1 VLPFAVKI
9 INTVTFKGIHYK
21 YVMSLADFT
30 KKQWVQ
36 RTLYFF
42 PLQLIWVHISRNH
55 IMLLYWFLLFGYVTG
70 SLGRDYGVPYLF
82 LDPEYLG
89 EVNFWSYFIMGLA
102 CGGFIMAF
110 HITSYI
116 TDCRKF
122 SFIATLSNPFY
133 KFSVNNSFLPMVF
146 IVVHAYSMFIFR
158 YKNEFGNTLEN
169 VLFIVGYLLGIFV
182 FITLTMTYFFSTNKD
197 ISHISKDHYGKEQR
211 KRIEHLKVRQVHIKR
226 NLKFKT
232 AAESYKTEADWNVET
247 YLIHPYRM
255 ALARDTDHY
264 EREVLLKVFRQNHNS
279 AFVFTLLLF
288 ASFVLFGAFRENKFL
303 MIPAGACIFMM
314 VTMLVMVSG
323 ALYAFFRKWTST
335 VVIALALIVNFLS
348 NYDFFRTKNYAYGL
362 NYHSEQAI
370 YNGDSLYNPSNK
382 QAIYN
387 NDKRETIKI
396 LERWKGKFPT
406 DKKPRLVIMNA
417 SGGGLKAALWT
428 FYSMQVADS
437 ITGGQ
442 LLKNT
447 VFTTGSSGGMFGL
460 AYLRELHLRKQ
471 RNEIT
476 NIYSPRYVDNMGK
489 DLLNPIAVSIAF
501 NDMFIRL
508 QKFEYNG
515 YKYTKDRG
523 YSFEEQLIK
532 NTEGV
537 LDRQLHEY
545 TLPEQQAIIP
555 LMVMTPTIINDGRR
569 LLIASQPMSYLTDN
583 SSKNN
588 VHNVSAKED
597 IEFLRFFAKQGA
609 DNLRFTTAL
618 RMGGTFPYILPS
630 VSMPTYPE
638 MRVMDAGLRDNYG
651 QKTTIRFI
659 YAFRDW
665 IRANTSGVVIVQ
677 TRESKEENGR
687 PFEIKQS
694 LFDAMS
700 APVGNVYSNIF
711 KTQDYSLDELLSYS
725 SEWADMPIE
734 VLNFELSDAKT
745 DGLSLSFHLTA
756 LEKARVKNAW
766 MLPENQASLKKLQ
779 QLLE

>member
-1 VLPFAVKI
+1 
-9 INTVTFKGIHYK
+9 
-21 YVMSLADFT
+21 MSPRDFS

-42 PLQLIWVHISRNH
+42 PLQLLWVHISRNH
-55 IMLLYWFLLFGYVTG
+55 IMLLYWFLLFGYVTN
-70 SLGRDYGVPYLF
+70 SLGREYGVPYLF

-110 HITSYI
+110 HITTYI

-133 KFSVNNSFLPMVF
+133 KFSVNNSFLPMAF
-146 IVVHAYSMFIFR
+146 ILVHAYSMFMFR
-158 YKNEFGNTLEN
+158 YNNEFGSNLEN
-169 VLFIVGYLLGIFV
+169 LLFIASYLFGIFV
-182 FITLTMTYFFSTNKD
+182 FISLTMTYFFSTNKD
-197 ISHISKDHYGKEQR
+197 ISHISKAHYGKEP
-211 KRIEHLKVRQVHIKR
+211 KKHIAHLKVRKLH
-226 NLKFKT
+226 LKSDMKWKNVNET
-232 AAESYKTEADWNVET
+232 YKTEADWNVET

-264 EREVLLKVFRQNHNS
+264 ERAVLLKVFRQNHNS
-279 AFVFTLLLF
+279 AFIFTLLLF
-288 ASFVLFGAFRENKFL
+288 ASLILFGAYRENKYL

-314 VTMLVMVSG
+314 VTMLVMLSG

-335 VVIALALIVNFLS
+335 VVIALALLVNALS
-348 NYDFFRTKNYAYGL
+348 SYDFFRTKNYAYGL
-362 NYHSEQAI
+362 NYTGEQAL
-370 YNGDSLYNPSNK
+370 YSGDSLFNPSSK
-382 QAIYN
+382 QKIYN
-387 NDKRETIKI
+387 DDKRETIKI
-396 LERWKGKFPT
+396 LEKWIGKHDT
-406 DKKPRLVIMNA
+406 TGNKKPRLVIMSA

-437 ITGGQ
+437 LTNGQ

-447 VFTTGSSGGMFGL
+447 VFSTGSSGGMFGL
-460 AYLRELHLRKQ
+460 AYLRELYLRKQ
-471 RNEIT
+471 RNELA
-476 NIYSPRYVDNMGK
+476 NIYSPKYADNMGK
-489 DLLNPIAVSIAF
+489 DLLNPMAVSIAF

-508 QKFEYNG
+508 QKFDYNG
-515 YKYTKDRG
+515 YRYTKDRG

-532 NTEGV
+532 NTEGM
-537 LDRQLHEY
+537 LDRSLKEY

-555 LMVMTPTIINDGRR
+555 MMVMTPTIINDGRR
-569 LLIASQPMSYLTDN
+569 LVISSQPMSYLTDN

-588 VHNVSAKED
+588 VRNANVKED

-618 RMGGTFPYILPS
+618 RMSGTFPYILPS

-651 QKTTIRFI
+651 LKTTLRFI
-659 YAFRDW
+659 YTFRDW

-677 TRESKEENGR
+677 TREAKVENGQ

-694 LFDAMS
+694 LFDAVS
-700 APVGNVYSNIF
+700 GPVGNVYTNIF
-711 KTQDYSLDELLSYS
+711 KTQDYTLDELLSYS
-725 SEWADMPIE
+725 SEWADMPLDVI
-734 VLNFELSDAKT
+734 NFELSDAKT
-745 DGLSLSFHLTA
+745 DRVSLSFHLTS

-766 MLPENQASLKKLQ
+766 MLPENQASLK
-779 QLLE
+779 LLMDLLK